1 MKNEMSELACV
12 AGPWEET
19 SGGEVP
25 LRDER
30 EAYELVPFIRQW
42 ADTRE
47 RQESLLTVLKFLEK
61 SCEILVTTWNWSV
74 FAVMCSML
82 TRVTFFAGDAT
93 SVVASTWIRFKRYP
107 TSVANVVH
115 YLPLTD
121 VKAWEV
127 GYEKAIWL
135 LHDWAYSDSELL
147 TEENRIVLRSMK
159 AAVSDFHCLLNAAR
173 VQKETAMCTDA

>member
-1 MKNEMSELACV
+1 MKNVMSELACV

-47 RQESLLTVLKFLEK
+47 RQESLLTVLKSLEK

-107 TSVANVVH
+107 TSVA
-115 YLPLTD
+115 
-121 VKAWEV
+121 
-127 GYEKAIWL
+127 IWL

-173 VQKETAMCTDA
+173 VQKEIAMCTDA